1 MTPTTRSD
9 RIRALSFDE
18 RLDKYMKIAYW
29 LRDRYTNNEG
39 QLTLSVGDIP
49 SPYSKLEQLAAERY
63 LLV

>member
-1 MTPTTRSD
+1 MNRTTRLE

-29 LRDRYTNNEG
+29 LRDRYTDDMG
-39 QLTLSVGDIP
+39 LLTLSVGDIP